1 MAYRLNPAPG
11 RTNRRNDET
20 RAGDVSRRLLLPFND
35 SKDTKRENSLSTK
48 IGQQERHSEDTGDED
63 FHLLQLRGEAG
74 GVKLRQSRA

>member
-1 MAYRLNPAPG
+1 MAYGLNPAPG

-48 IGQQERHSEDTGDED
+48 IGRQASRSEDAGDED
-63 FHLLQLRGEAG
+63 FHLFQFGGKAG
-74 GVKLRQSRA
+74 GIELRQGRA